1 MNEPKLQDTSNQHR
15 IVGED
20 IPRWLTAAFAV
31 MGTLIA
37 AGAAWL
43 WLNRA
48 TPVPDV
54 PPRSEAPVAQSAPP
68 ASPPAVAAP
77 VTPAPA
83 PADVPKPM
91 VAVEPQPAGAAAPVQ
106 APVATGDAARAPAAA
121 DSPVEAP
128 SPVATPRMP
137 KECPSLMVVPFKFD
151 SAIVM
156 ASDVTARIEEISK
169 WLNDEPGAK
178 LSVQGYADS
187 VGWDQYNL
195 LLSYRRAKAV
205 VAVLNKAGIPAQRIS
220 IRAAGSHE
228 PIDGIPADA
237 AENRRATMQVVG
249 VKDCP

>member
-1 MNEPKLQDTSNQHR
+1 M
-15 IVGED
+15 
-20 IPRWLTAAFAV
+20 AAA
-31 MGTLIA
+31 
-37 AGAAWL
+37 
-43 WLNRA
+43 
-48 TPVPDV
+48 
-54 PPRSEAPVAQSAPP
+54 
-68 ASPPAVAAP
+68 
-77 VTPAPA
+77 
-83 PADVPKPM
+83 
-91 VAVEPQPAGAAAPVQ
+91 EPQPAGAAAP
-106 APVATGDAARAPAAA
+106 ALPPVATADAARAPAAA
-121 DSPVEAP
+121 DSPAATPSAAP
-128 SPVATPRMP
+128 PAETPAPVAAPTMP
-137 KECPSLMVVPFKFD
+137 KECPALMVVPFKFD

-156 ASDVTARIEEISK
+156 ASDVTSRVEEISK

-228 PIDGIPADA
+228 PIDGIPGDA